1 MDIIWLIWDIFLQ
14 EARKRS
20 TFVQRIV
27 NSALTIF
34 CLRYTS
40 GCHKKRRL
48 LLYFVIEV
56 FTEPYSVEEEM
67 IKEKNKIIVI
77 QQNINKIYKQI
88 KKNEHSPGTDY
99 LYKNIHA
106 SNLEKTI
113 AKLETM
119 NSLGAEY
126 IPRSE

>member
-1 MDIIWLIWDIFLQ
+1 
-14 EARKRS
+14 
-20 TFVQRIV
+20 
-27 NSALTIF
+27 
-34 CLRYTS
+34 
-40 GCHKKRRL
+40 
-48 LLYFVIEV
+48 
-56 FTEPYSVEEEM
+56 M

-99 LYKNIHA
+99 LYKNINA

-126 IPRSE
+126 IPRLE